1 MCANSSWRRRVENP
15 VAAFAAKYCAV
26 IEQTSPMTPSA
37 IKSMH
42 ILTMYGLFDPP
53 IPWSITAAI
62 TSGTNSSNSASS
74 ILNKGASTV
83 SFSYPF
89 K

>member
-15 VAAFAAKYCAV
+15 VADFAAKYCAV

-37 IKSMH
+37 IKSIH
-42 ILTMYGLFDPP
+42 ILTMY
-53 IPWSITAAI
+53 
-62 TSGTNSSNSASS
+62 SSNSASS